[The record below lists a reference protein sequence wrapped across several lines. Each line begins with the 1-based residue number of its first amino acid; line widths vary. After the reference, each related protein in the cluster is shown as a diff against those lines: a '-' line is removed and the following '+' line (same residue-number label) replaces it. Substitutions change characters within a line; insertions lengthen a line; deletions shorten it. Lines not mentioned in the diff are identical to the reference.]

1 MGKYNPI
8 FYLYYRMVR
17 LYEST
22 FFASRSL
29 TLCLCVTMWALF
41 KLVTGYIDE
50 IGIFGSV
57 IISILLDMYAGSNF
71 RKIVRLYYGESEECR
86 VRGNVFTVLYIIGSI
101 LLPLLAIR

>member
-8 FYLYYRMVR
+8 FYLYYRMIR
-17 LYEST
+17 LYRDRVY
-22 FFASRSL
+22 ASRSMIM
-29 TLCLCVTMWALF
+29 CLCFNMWTF
-41 KLVTGYIDE
+41 YVLVDGNFDE
-50 IGIFGSV
+50 IVGLGIA
-57 IISILLDMYAGSNF
+57 IIIIFLVMYTDYDL